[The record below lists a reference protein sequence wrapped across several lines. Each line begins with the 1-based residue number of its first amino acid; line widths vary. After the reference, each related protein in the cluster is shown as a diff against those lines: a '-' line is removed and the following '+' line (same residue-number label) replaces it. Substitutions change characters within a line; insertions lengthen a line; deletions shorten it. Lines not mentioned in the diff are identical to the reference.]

1 MTIESNRAL
10 MEVLHTTFA
19 LHLEELGRL
28 LVLIGRCASLVEDI
42 VLCALQEVVEVTLTV
57 QVDHQLT
64 F

>member
-10 MEVLHTTFA
+10 MEVLHTAVA